1 MQIQKYLEYFCDPV
15 DRNSFELHHNT
26 STLQYILKN
35 PLTGVCYRERA
46 GVLDLRP
53 NSGYLETS
61 DESSSE
67 WRPAADPVLA
77 HYDKKPCHNYLDLNN
92 VPTGRWL
99 REKKYDQWFTGVE
112 FAVEVGCGKGA
123 ILDAFKRERNM
134 EILGIDLAPGS
145 IQHIAQ
151 EPLAADGVLGSN
163 LALPIKDG
171 VADFVISHAV
181 IHHTPDPIGA
191 FSEVVRIL
199 KPGGLLLFNTYNW
212 HNPFRSWYSFFS
224 PPLKLVRKLLG
235 SRFGD
240 VLITYTAFLGYYL
253 ILWSVLA
260 LKQKQYLP
268 PPFSVSCEQF
278 FDFFLTPYARFY
290 TTEEI
295 VSLARV
301 HGLEILEHDT
311 GGWPRNSQS
320 HFCMFRKK

>member
-1 MQIQKYLEYFCDPV
+1 MQIQKYVAYFCDPV
-15 DRNSFELHHNT
+15 DQNRLELRYNKNR
-26 STLQYILKN
+26 SQYYLKN
-35 PLTGVCYRERA
+35 PSTGVCYRERE
-46 GVLDLRP
+46 GILDLRP
-53 NSGYLETS
+53 ESGYLGPETA
-61 DESSSE
+61 DPLGGTPVE
-67 WRPAADPVLA
+67 DPVLA

-99 REKKYDQWFTGVE
+99 REQKYDQWFTE
-112 FAVEVGCGKGA
+112 LDFAVEVGCGKGA

-134 EILGIDLAPGS
+134 DILGIDLAPGS
-145 IQHIAQ
+145 IQHIAKP
-151 EPLAADGVLGSN
+151 PLGADGILGST
-163 LALPIKDG
+163 LAIPIKDG

-212 HNPFRSWYSFFS
+212 HNPFRSWYFFFS

-240 VLITYTAFLGYYL
+240 FLIRYTAFLGYYL
-253 ILWSVLA
+253 ILWSVLGVR
-260 LKQKQYLP
+260 QKQYRP
-268 PPFSVSCEQF
+268 PSFSIACEQF

-290 TTEEI
+290 TKEEI

-311 GGWPRNSQS
+311 GGWPQNSQS